1 VKHGSE
7 IAPRRR
13 GGRRV
18 NKFLFKRFSELC
30 ELRIAMLRNF
40 RALGKFSDGP
50 WLSKKRDL
58 LAPSLS

>member
-1 VKHGSE
+1 
-7 IAPRRR
+7 
-13 GGRRV
+13 
-18 NKFLFKRFSELC
+18 
-30 ELRIAMLRNF
+30 MLRNF